1 MSIEFKDSK
10 IIIDLH
16 RILNG
21 VTGQQKIELIK
32 KLAIDGDIMR
42 YTISILC
49 DGLTDTKTDS
59 ETKNLNWASVEIA
72 KHSNDISKREIE
84 RLEKIVNYQ
93 VQELFELKQEN
104 GWLMENDNLNLK

>member
-49 DGLTDTKTDS
+49 DGLTDTKSDS
-59 ETKNLNWASVEIA
+59 ETKNLNWASIEIA

-93 VQELFELKQEN
+93 AQELLELKQEN
-104 GWLMENDNLNLK
+104 RWLMENDNLK

>member
-10 IIIDLH
+10 LIIDLH

-32 KLAIDGDIMR
+32 KLAVDGDIMR
-42 YTISILC
+42 HVISILC
-49 DGLTDTKTDS
+49 SGLTDTKSDL

-84 RLEKIVNYQ
+84 RLDRIVKNQ
-93 VQELFELKQEN
+93 AQELLELRREN
-104 GWLMENDNLNLK
+104 RWLIENDNLK

>member
-10 IIIDLH
+10 IIIDLD
-16 RILNG
+16 RILNE

-32 KLAIDGDIMR
+32 KLAVDGDIMR

-49 DGLTDTKTDS
+49 DGLTNTKSDS
-59 ETKNLNWASVEIA
+59 ETNNLNWASVEIA
-72 KHSNDISKREIE
+72 KNSNDISKREIE

-93 VQELFELKQEN
+93 AQELLELRQKN
-104 GWLMENDNLNLK
+104 RWLMENDNLK